1 MPRQPAIFRLP
12 TLIAACVLLV
22 ACGSPINQENFNK
35 IQTGMTLEEVQSILG
50 KPAESSSAD
59 FGGISGG
66 SATWKHDE
74 AVITVQLVNG
84 KVQFKQYTSNENE

>member
-1 MPRQPAIFRLP
+1 MPHQPFTFRPL
-12 TLIAACVLLV
+12 TLIAACALLV

-74 AVITVQLVNG
+74 AVISVQFVND
-84 KVQFKQYTSNENE
+84 KVQFKQYTSSEND